1 MKKLLVFSL
10 LLMLTACGQNDDTEE
25 LDDAEEQVAESE
37 SAEEDEFA
45 EAATEESR
53 KDSTEEMESEDD
65 GSETEGA
72 DEIEENVEA
81 DEPIEITTETVL
93 AEEEGTDVEDG
104 ASVLEEV
111 LTEYI
116 EETGIE
122 NLTSESMYDKAME
135 VVGGHPDTIEAI
147 EFFNSY
153 DPELDVNLSNMPGGL
168 EVDGD
173 TVLLNNNIYILLD
186 NSSSMLEE
194 VNGETKMEVART
206 AVDNFAS
213 EFPEGVEVSLI
224 NYGFGDEDGTDANS
238 CEAIE
243 TTYPL
248 AEYESGEFND
258 ALNKFEPVGY
268 TPIAAA
274 IEEVGTQIEESDAVG
289 SHTVYIVSDG
299 KETCEGDPVAAVE
312 DLPQDENIETVLNII
327 GFDISDDEVQELV
340 DITEASGGEYLE
352 AANTVEL
359 ENALLSEKNRLI
371 NDWIRWSNE
380 NLNEVLREY
389 NSTSNE
395 RIRMSNQGINSTITT
410 TNVLVNTDIMLANKY
425 SEEQLPSFKEY
436 AEERDE
442 VLQEFFNEYG
452 EDAENVTEESF
463 EERKAEIETL
473 IEENREAFVDEE
485 LEDIE

>member
-1 MKKLLVFSL
+1 
-10 LLMLTACGQNDDTEE
+10 MLTACGQNDDTEE

-153 DPELDVNLSNMPGGL
+153 DPELDVTLSHMLDGL
-168 EVDGD
+168 EVYED

-213 EFPEGVEVSLI
+213 EFPEGVEVS
-224 NYGFGDEDGTDANS
+224 
-238 CEAIE
+238 
-243 TTYPL
+243 
-248 AEYESGEFND
+248 
-258 ALNKFEPVGY
+258 
-268 TPIAAA
+268 
-274 IEEVGTQIEESDAVG
+274 
-289 SHTVYIVSDG
+289 
-299 KETCEGDPVAAVE
+299 
-312 DLPQDENIETVLNII
+312 
-327 GFDISDDEVQELV
+327 
-340 DITEASGGEYLE
+340 
-352 AANTVEL
+352 
-359 ENALLSEKNRLI
+359 
-371 NDWIRWSNE
+371 
-380 NLNEVLREY
+380 
-389 NSTSNE
+389 
-395 RIRMSNQGINSTITT
+395 
-410 TNVLVNTDIMLANKY
+410 
-425 SEEQLPSFKEY
+425 
-436 AEERDE
+436 
-442 VLQEFFNEYG
+442 
-452 EDAENVTEESF
+452 
-463 EERKAEIETL
+463 
-473 IEENREAFVDEE
+473 
-485 LEDIE
+485 